1 MTGFDARL
9 FEFQEV
15 DNPDL
20 LSERI
25 WGKLTLRHV
34 MYIFAA
40 IVVGWGGLS
49 SKSAIAMAVSLFIS
63 LVAVLG
69 AFYPQKSVTFEAIL
83 LGAVMYII
91 NGSKVPDPEEVA
103 RRKEQR
109 LRERKFKN
117 GLNALKKRR
126 PVHKRV
132 KKVKKIKEVGA
143 VFGACFPSDNLS
155 LKVEKRE
162 PEERGPRGVVSK
174 FYRDSE
180 EVVVESSYE
189 GA

>member
-49 SKSAIAMAVSLFIS
+49 SKSSVAMAVSLFIS
-63 LVAVLG
+63 LVAVVG
-69 AFYPQKSVTFEAIL
+69 ALYPQKSVTFEAIL
-83 LGAVMYII
+83 FGAVMYVI

-109 LRERKFKN
+109 LRERKLKKSFS
-117 GLNALKKRR
+117 ALKKRK
-126 PVHKRV
+126 PVHKRIRKV
-132 KKVKKIKEVGA
+132 KKVKEGWA
-143 VFGACFPSDNLS
+143 VFGADFLTANLDFKFDRKK
-155 LKVEKRE
+155 L
-162 PEERGPRGVVSK
+162 EEIPRSVASE
-174 FYRDSE
+174 FNRDSG
-180 EVVVESSYE
+180 ESSGFCRE
-189 GA
+189 FV